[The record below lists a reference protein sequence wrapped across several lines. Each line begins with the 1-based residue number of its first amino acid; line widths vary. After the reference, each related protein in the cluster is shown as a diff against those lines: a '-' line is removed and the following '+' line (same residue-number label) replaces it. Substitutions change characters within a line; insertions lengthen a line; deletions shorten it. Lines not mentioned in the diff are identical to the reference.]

1 MSRPKLSRPIAD
13 LVQTIV
19 VVSCGLIVFFLSGP
33 AFGQTGKR
41 QPGKTR
47 AERTLLLQQR
57 KYADLRSRFQVDLEQ
72 LADWCDDFKMADA
85 ARETRELAQP
95 AKNTVLVASQL
106 PSTPRAAISRDLSG
120 QEREWRTKLRR
131 IRMQYAS
138 DLYRLSREV
147 LRAGA
152 ASYAFDLV
160 REVAVHDSDHKQ
172 TRALLGDVSW
182 FDPDRKT
189 EPDYHGEWVSP
200 FAAQMMSPPKRHV
213 WDDRFGWVLKSQLP
227 RYEDG
232 FRPWKRKWISVDR
245 EAEIRRDFDNA
256 WEIRTDHFLVKTNHS
271 QQRGV
276 EVAKRLEEFHAF
288 FTRTFASF
296 FETPQELE
304 KRFADATTRRRT
316 VTEPLEV
323 HYYATRDE
331 YNQRLVKRIPLI
343 GITNGLYYETDQTCF
358 FYHDPDVVSD
368 HTLFHEATHQIM
380 DAHTRK
386 QRALAARVKARKDRT
401 RVTPWVIAEHNN
413 FWIIEGF
420 ACYIESFRQKN
431 GRATL
436 GDPNYKRFVLAQRRV
451 AALSDPSPNVVRKDG
466 YYIPLPRF
474 SGMGMAEFQNDPN
487 IQKNYTQA
495 SGMAHF
501 LMHYNDGAYRD
512 ALIEFLSQLYRP
524 NVKNPNS
531 APSIAKLI
539 GISYEELDEQYR
551 QYMNNWT
558 QAQAATALPGAATQ

>member
-1 MSRPKLSRPIAD
+1 MFCAS
-13 LVQTIV
+13 
-19 VVSCGLIVFFLSGP
+19 
-33 AFGQTGKR
+33 AFGQTRTR
-41 QPGKTR
+41 QPAKTR
-47 AERTLLLQQR
+47 AEKTLLLQQR
-57 KYADLRSRFQVDLEQ
+57 KYSELRGRFQVDLEK
-72 LADWCDDFKMADA
+72 LADWCDEFNLTDA

-95 AKNTVLVASQL
+95 VENKVLVAARL
-106 PSTPRAAISRDLSG
+106 PATQQAPISKELSA
-120 QEREWRTKLRR
+120 QEREWKTNLRR
-131 IRMQYAS
+131 IRKQYAG

-160 REVAVHDSDHKQ
+160 REVGMQDPDHKQ

-182 FDPDRKT
+182 FDPERKT
-189 EPDYHGEWVSP
+189 DPDYHGEWVSS
-200 FAAQMMSPPKRHV
+200 FAARMMSPPKRHA
-213 WDDRFGWVLKSQLP
+213 WDDRFGWVLKTRLP
-227 RYEDG
+227 RYENG
-232 FRPWKRKWISVDR
+232 FRPWKGKWISADR
-245 EAEIRRDFDNA
+245 ETEIRRDFDNA
-256 WEIRTDHFLVKTNHS
+256 WEIRTEHFLIKTNHS

-288 FTRTFASF
+288 FTRAFASF

-304 KRFADATTRRRT
+304 KRFADATTRRRS
-316 VTEPLEV
+316 VTEPFEV

-331 YNQRLVKRIPLI
+331 YNRRLVNRIPLI
-343 GITNGLYYETDQTCF
+343 AITNGLYYEPDKTCF
-358 FYHDPDVVSD
+358 FYHDPNVVSD

-386 QRALAARVKARKDRT
+386 QRALAARAKARKDRT
-401 RVTPWVIAEHNN
+401 RPMPWVIAERDN

-420 ACYIESFRQKN
+420 ACYIESFRQQD

-436 GDPNYKRFVLAQRRV
+436 GNPNYKRFVLAQRRM
-451 AALSDPSPNVVRKDG
+451 AALSHPDPDVVRKDG
-466 YYIPLPRF
+466 YYVPLQKF
-474 SGMGMAEFQNDPN
+474 TGMGMAEFQNDPN

-524 NVKNPNS
+524 NAKNPDS
-531 APSIAKLI
+531 VPSIAKLI
-539 GISYEELDEQYR
+539 GISHEELDEQYR
-551 QYMNNWT
+551 EYMIAWT
-558 QAQAATALPGAATQ
+558 PGQAATALPAE